1 MDYINYIKQS
11 PYRGFTGYGGG
22 VAGFG
27 FLSGGMT
34 PEALVGGGQGT
45 LGPSIQAVNIDT
57 TGNATSYGTLGN
69 PAVWSQAAC
78 SNGTDRG
85 LWGGGTGPWGGT
97 DNIHYIGFNDPQST
111 STFGDLT
118 ANRSGTA
125 AAANDT
131 RGIWYGA
138 GSQPQM
144 STMDYVTIDTTG
156 NASNF
161 GNIGYNAEF
170 SSGLANA
177 TRALFAGGQGPGS
190 PPFTSF
196 ARSAIKYVTIAST
209 GDASDFGNLTRQ
221 KKYLGGMASSTR
233 GVWGGGFY
241 NSGPGGASSH
251 VVDEM
256 DYVTISSGN
265 TAGDFGNLTSDRAW
279 NSGASNEDRGI
290 LFGGFDNTVWFN
302 SIEYITI
309 ASLGNATDF
318 GDLASSKTYANG
330 GSCAGGGLGA

>member
-11 PYRGFTGYGGG
+11 PYKGFTGYGGG
-22 VAGFG
+22 VAGLG
-27 FLSGGMT
+27 FFSGGMT
-34 PEALVGGGQGT
+34 PQALFGGGQGT
-45 LGPSIQAVNIDT
+45 LGPSIQAVDIDT
-57 TGNATSYGTLGN
+57 TGNATAYGTLGS
-69 PAVWSQAAC
+69 PQVWSQAAC
-78 SNGTDRG
+78 SNGEDRG
-85 LWGGGTGPWGGT
+85 IWGGGTGPTGPT
-97 DNIHYIGFNDPQST
+97 DNMHYIGFNDPQNT

-118 ANRSGTA
+118 AARSGVA

-144 STMDYVTIDTTG
+144 STMDYVTIATTG
-156 NASNF
+156 NASSF
-161 GNIGYNAEF
+161 GNIDYNAEF
-170 SSGLANA
+170 SSGLASA

-190 PPFTSF
+190 PPFQSF
-196 ARSAIKYVTIAST
+196 ARDYIRYVTIANT
-209 GDASDFGNLTRQ
+209 GDASDFGSLVRQ

-241 NSGPGGASSH
+241 NSGPGGSSSH

-256 DYVTISSGN
+256 DYVTIAN
-265 TAGDFGNLTSDRAW
+265 TGSASDFGNLSSDRAW

-290 LFGGFDNTVWFN
+290 LFGGFDNTNYFN
-302 SIEYITI
+302 SIDYITI
-309 ASLGNATDF
+309 ATTGNSSDF

-330 GSCAGGGLGA
+330 GSCAGGGIGA